1 MPSNQTPRRGDEA
14 AIPAALVPATIACAS
29 ASASAST
36 DGRLEEIIRDLSA
49 EYDRIHGA
57 GAVRRMIAERLVGDI
72 DRYYSGSQEITD
84 EEYERHHKPRLGRL
98 ERELWDMS
106 SRDE

>member
-1 MPSNQTPRRGDEA
+1 MPSNRTTRRGDEA
-14 AIPAALVPATIACAS
+14 AIPAALVPATIAS
-29 ASASAST
+29 ASASATT
-36 DGRLEEIIRDLSA
+36 DGRLEEIIRELSA

-72 DRYYSGSQEITD
+72 DRYYSGSPEITD

-98 ERELWDMS
+98 ERELWDMR
-106 SRDE
+106 SRD